1 MFGNKYESDGKNFF
15 GLLQILAVQF
25 SSFSLEIWWF
35 DIILSRYH
43 NIGAAHVQLRKVNWS
58 LKVFWMPG
66 LWFVGLHAMSTTLQ
80 SINIIFPTLLF
91 FEAKMKLPSI
101 GFKKKVLA
109 MLHILKYITQGSL
122 PGLGKWTWWHERSVT
137 KTQTW
142 VDMSSKLVFLSPCLS
157 SSHLVWSFL
166 ALFLCL
172 LASSALWWLEVRMLW
187 NFSACIYLWW
197 AHWFFSKKYINYIS

>member
-1 MFGNKYESDGKNFF
+1 MESESVLDARP
-15 GLLQILAVQF
+15 L
-25 SSFSLEIWWF
+25 IWWTPC
-35 DIILSRYH
+35 Y
-43 NIGAAHVQLRKVNWS
+43 VNNPVNQYS
-58 LKVFWMPG
+58 IPNTYF
-66 LWFVGLHAMSTTLQ
+66 LQ
-80 SINIIFPTLLF
+80 
-91 FEAKMKLPSI
+91 AKMKLLSI

-197 AHWFFSKKYINYIS
+197 AHWFFSKKYINYNL